1 VIRSA
6 SAGLDTAVCS
16 ALWSATP
23 EQLPNEMELV
33 RTGDFSSVAAQ
44 LSPYMRKYRSTATTA
59 TASIGGSGSGGAQM
73 SVEHTVRGVD
83 TTDAFIGA
91 VTRTGSSASM
101 AQAIHTVCAL
111 LIETCLEAPICS
123 FISTD
128 ALV

>member
-33 RTGDFSSVAAQ
+33 RTGDFSGVAAQ
-44 LSPYMRKYRSTATTA
+44 LAPYMRKYRSTATTA
-59 TASIGGSGSGGAQM
+59 TASIGGSGSGGAHM

-83 TTDAFIGA
+83 TTDALIGA
-91 VTRTGSSASM
+91 VTRTGSSANLTET
-101 AQAIHTVCAL
+101 IHMVRAL
-111 LIETCLEAPICS
+111 LIDTCLKAPICS
-123 FISTD
+123 FMSTD
-128 ALV
+128 VLA